1 MSMGASTPPGGRP
14 GVTVGYGLVRVD
26 RRPAQRRL
34 SLEDLAR
41 ASGAHPEL
49 ISKLVTLGVI
59 EAEGD
64 RGAPGGL
71 SFSPGQVA
79 EMARV
84 QRLRAGFA
92 LNYAALG
99 LVTDL
104 LDRIA
109 ALEAALRGA
118 RRGGR

>member
-1 MSMGASTPPGGRP
+1 MPASTPADGQANS
-14 GVTVGYGLVRVD
+14 TVGYALVRVS

-41 ASGAHPEL
+41 ASGTHPEL
-49 ISKLVTLGVI
+49 IRRLVTLGLI
-59 EAEGD
+59 EAHGD
-64 RGAPGGL
+64 NNAPGGL
-71 SFSPGQVA
+71 WFSPRQVA
-79 EMARV
+79 EVARM

-99 LVTDL
+99 LVADL

-109 ALEAALRGA
+109 ALEEALRRA

>member
-1 MSMGASTPPGGRP
+1 MAATPPGGRP
-14 GVTVGYGLVRVD
+14 GMTVSYALVRVP
-26 RRPAQRRL
+26 RFPAQRRL

-41 ASGAHPEL
+41 ASGMHPEL

-59 EAEGD
+59 EAKGD
-64 RGAPGGL
+64 QGAAGGL
-71 SFSPGQVA
+71 WFSSGQVA
-79 EMARV
+79 EVARM

-99 LVTDL
+99 LVADL